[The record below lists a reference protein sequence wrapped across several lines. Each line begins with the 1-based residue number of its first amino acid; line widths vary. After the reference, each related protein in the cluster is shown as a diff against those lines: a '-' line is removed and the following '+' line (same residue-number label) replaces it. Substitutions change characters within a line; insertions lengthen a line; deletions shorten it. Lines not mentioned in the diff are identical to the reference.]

1 MGDFTSD
8 ELKLIRKA
16 LQCVSTAHTIVETA
30 EGTADRETPVDKLIH
45 KVRKKE
51 EGLTEQPEDGTME

>member
-16 LQCVSTAHTIVETA
+16 LQCVSTAHAIVETA
-30 EGTADRETPVDKLIH
+30 EGTTDRETPVDKLIR
-45 KVRKKE
+45 KVREKE
-51 EGLTEQPEDGTME
+51 EGLTEQPVDGSI

>member
-1 MGDFTSD
+1 MDDFTHD

-30 EGTADRETPVDKLIH
+30 EGTPDRETPIDSLIR
-45 KVRKKE
+45 KVREKE
-51 EGLTEQPEDGTME
+51 DGLTEQPKDDKI